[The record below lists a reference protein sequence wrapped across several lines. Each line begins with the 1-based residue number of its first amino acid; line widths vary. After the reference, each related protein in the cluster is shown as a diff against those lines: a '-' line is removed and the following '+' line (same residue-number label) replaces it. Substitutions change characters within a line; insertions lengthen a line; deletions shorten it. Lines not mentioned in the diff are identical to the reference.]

1 MPKGLVLHLDGTMEV
16 LNHELDYRALQEI
29 VEGYIEAVDFGEK
42 PYFCYCNEES
52 KMIKLEQN
60 RVATDLWYDSGQRVL
75 IGDYIAGTVIF
86 FGMPD
91 NGGNDTD
98 YPQQL
103 IDDLARY
110 KK

>member
-1 MPKGLVLHLDGTMEV
+1 MTKALIMKTDGTTEEYEY
-16 LNHELDYRALQEI
+16 NRDYKALQEI
-29 VEGYIEAVDFGEK
+29 VEGYIEPITFGDK
-42 PYFCYCNEES
+42 QYFCYCNEES
-52 KMIKLEQN
+52 KIIKLEQN

-86 FGMPD
+86 FGQVD
-91 NGGNDTD
+91 DEGNDTD

-103 IDDLARY
+103 VNDLARY